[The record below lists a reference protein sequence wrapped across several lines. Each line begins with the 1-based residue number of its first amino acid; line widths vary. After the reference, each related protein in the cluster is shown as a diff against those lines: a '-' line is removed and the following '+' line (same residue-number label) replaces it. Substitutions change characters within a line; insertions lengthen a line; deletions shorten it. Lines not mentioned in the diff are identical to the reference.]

1 MNKLLIGKK
10 LKLKLVLAII
20 LSLIAAVGIFI
31 VLQVVGETAL
41 DSYLNKSTFIE
52 NRQRDALERFQT
64 MVSSEHLSAQDQDR
78 LTEWI
83 RGERYLE
90 LFMFE
95 QDKLIYA
102 SNTEVNSAIN
112 EELLAQLLP
121 SRTPITAVQFADKTV
136 QIYLVG
142 FYEYQ
147 YYNLLLVLTVFAAL
161 IAFIIIF
168 LLIVNRKVSYIGKLE
183 REIKILEGGNLDYRI
198 TVSGKDELSS
208 LAWSIDEMRKS
219 FVERLGSE
227 ERVRTANREL
237 ITAISHD
244 LRTPLTILLG
254 YMDIIELGKYKTQE
268 DLHQYIHNSREKAYQ
283 IKILS
288 DKLFEY
294 FTVSSASE
302 EEEVEFEI
310 YDGREL
316 IDQLLDEQ
324 LAVMEEFDVH
334 IQPKH
339 AEQPFLLEMNLVAI
353 RRVFDNIFSN
363 IKKYA
368 DRSHPID
375 IELCIRQQ
383 ILIMTARNQ
392 IRPVDKTKDS
402 SEIGLV
408 SCQKII
414 DQHNGTLKVSRQ
426 ADTFTLQIELPVIFN
441 KEDRK
446 SYWDQGNEEFRQ
458 K

>member
-1 MNKLLIGKK
+1 
-10 LKLKLVLAII
+10 
-20 LSLIAAVGIFI
+20 
-31 VLQVVGETAL
+31 
-41 DSYLNKSTFIE
+41 
-52 NRQRDALERFQT
+52 
-64 MVSSEHLSAQDQDR
+64 
-78 LTEWI
+78 
-83 RGERYLE
+83 
-90 LFMFE
+90 
-95 QDKLIYA
+95 LIYA
-102 SNTEVNSAIN
+102 SNTEADPAIN
-112 EELLAQLLP
+112 KELITQFLP
-121 SRTPITAVQFADKTV
+121 SRTPITTVQFADQPA

-147 YYNLLLVLTVFAAL
+147 YYNLLLILTVFAAL
-161 IAFIIIF
+161 IVFIVAF
-168 LLIVNRKVSYIGKLE
+168 LLMINRKISYIGKLE
-183 REIKILEGGNLDYRI
+183 REIKILEGGNLDYKI

-227 ERVRTANREL
+227 ERVRSANREL

-294 FTVSSASE
+294 FTVSSTSE
-302 EEEVEFEI
+302 EEDVESEI

-316 IDQLLDEQ
+316 FDQLLDEQ
-324 LAVMEEFDVH
+324 LALMENFDVELK
-334 IQPKH
+334 QKH
-339 AEQPFLLEMNLVAI
+339 GEQAFLIELNLVAI

-368 DRSHPID
+368 DRSHPVDID
-375 IELCIRQQ
+375 LSIEQHT
-383 ILIMTARNQ
+383 LIMTARNR
-392 IRPVDKTKDS
+392 IKPVDKTKDS
-402 SEIGLV
+402 NEIGLV

-414 DQHNGTLKVSRQ
+414 EQHNGTLKISEQ
-426 ADTFTLQIELPVIFN
+426 EETFILQIELPVILS
-441 KEDRK
+441 K
-446 SYWDQGNEEFRQ
+446 
-458 K
+458 

>member
-1 MNKLLIGKK
+1 MCRPFGGRGTKLNKLLIGKK

-20 LSLIAAVGIFI
+20 LSLFVAVGTFI

-41 DSYLNKSTFIE
+41 DSYLSKSTFIE
-52 NRQRDALERFQT
+52 NRQQDALKRFQT
-64 MVSSEHLSAQDQDR
+64 MVSSEHLSTQDHQR
-78 LTEWI
+78 LSEWI

-90 LFMFE
+90 LFIFE

-102 SNTEVNSAIN
+102 SNTEADPAIN
-112 EELLAQLLP
+112 KELITQFLP
-121 SRTPITAVQFADKTV
+121 SRTPITTVQFADQPA

-147 YYNLLLVLTVFAAL
+147 YYNLLLILTVFAAL
-161 IAFIIIF
+161 IVFIVAF
-168 LLIVNRKVSYIGKLE
+168 LLMINRKISYIGKLE
-183 REIKILEGGNLDYRI
+183 REIKILEGGNLDYKI

-227 ERVRTANREL
+227 ERVRSANREL

-268 DLHQYIHNSREKAYQ
+268 NLHQYIHNSREKAYQ

-302 EEEVEFEI
+302 EEDVESEI

-316 IDQLLDEQ
+316 LDQLLDEQ
-324 LAVMEEFDVH
+324 LALMENFDVKLK
-334 IQPKH
+334 QKYG
-339 AEQPFLLEMNLVAI
+339 EQAFLIELNLVAI

-368 DRSHPID
+368 ERSHPVDID
-375 IELCIRQQ
+375 LSIEQHT
-383 ILIMTARNQ
+383 LIMTARNR
-392 IRPVDKTKDS
+392 IKPVDKTKDS
-402 SEIGLV
+402 NEIGLV

-414 DQHNGTLKVSRQ
+414 EQHNGALKISEQ
-426 ADTFTLQIELPVIFN
+426 EETFILQIELPVILS
-441 KEDRK
+441 K
-446 SYWDQGNEEFRQ
+446 
-458 K
+458 

>member
-20 LSLIAAVGIFI
+20 LSLFVAVGTFI

-41 DSYLNKSTFIE
+41 DSYLGKSTFIE
-52 NRQRDALERFQT
+52 NRQQDALKRFQT
-64 MVSSEHLSAQDQDR
+64 MVSSEHLSTKDHER
-78 LTEWI
+78 LKEWI

-90 LFMFE
+90 LFIFE

-102 SNTEVNSAIN
+102 SNTEADPAIN
-112 EELLAQLLP
+112 KELITQFLP
-121 SRTPITAVQFADKTV
+121 SRTPITTVQFADQTA

-147 YYNLLLVLTVFAAL
+147 YYNLLLILTVFIAL
-161 IAFIIIF
+161 IAFILAF
-168 LLIVNRKVSYIGKLE
+168 LLIINQKISYIGKLE

-208 LAWSIDEMRKS
+208 LASSIDEMRKS
-219 FVERLGSE
+219 FVERLDSE
-227 ERVRTANREL
+227 EKVRTANREL

-254 YMDIIELGKYKTQE
+254 YMDIIELGKYKTPE

-302 EEEVEFEI
+302 GEEVEFEI

-316 IDQLLDEQ
+316 MDQLLDEQ
-324 LAVMEEFDVH
+324 LAVMEEFDVR

-339 AEQPFLLEMNLVAI
+339 TEQPFLLEMNLVAI
-353 RRVFDNIFSN
+353 RRVFDNVFSN

-368 DRSHPID
+368 DTSYPVD
-375 IELCIRQQ
+375 IELSIRQQ
-383 ILIMTARNQ
+383 SLIMTAGNR

-402 SEIGLV
+402 NEIGLV

-414 DQHNGTLKVSRQ
+414 EQHDGTLKISQ
-426 ADTFTLQIELPVIFN
+426 QEDTFTLQIELPVILG
-441 KEDRK
+441 KED
-446 SYWDQGNEEFRQ
+446 Q
-458 K
+458 KQK

>member
-10 LKLKLVLAII
+10 LKLKLVLALI
-20 LSLIAAVGIFI
+20 LSLFVSVGTFI

-41 DSYLNKSTFIE
+41 DSYLSKSTFIE

-64 MVSSEHLSAQDQDR
+64 MVSNEHLSTQNHQR
-78 LTEWI
+78 LSEWI

-90 LFMFE
+90 LFMFQ
-95 QDKLIYA
+95 QDQLIYA
-102 SNTEVNSAIN
+102 SNTDADSAID
-112 EELLAQLLP
+112 EELLTQFLP
-121 SRTPITAVQFADKTV
+121 SRTPITTVQFADQAA

-147 YYNLLLVLTVFAAL
+147 YYNLLLILTVFIAL
-161 IAFIIIF
+161 IAFILAF
-168 LLIVNRKVSYIGKLE
+168 LLIINQKISYIGKLE
-183 REIKILEGGNLDYRI
+183 REIKILEGGNLDYKI

-268 DLHQYIHNSREKAYQ
+268 DLHKYIHNSREKAFQ

-324 LAVMEEFDVH
+324 LAVMEDFDVH
-334 IQPKH
+334 MQQKH
-339 AEQPFLLEMNLVAI
+339 GERPFLLEMNLVAI
-353 RRVFDNIFSN
+353 RRVFDNMFSN

-368 DRSHPID
+368 DRSHPVD
-375 IELCIRQQ
+375 IELSLKLQT
-383 ILIMTARNQ
+383 LIITARN
-392 IRPVDKTKDS
+392 RVRSVDMTKDS
-402 SEIGLV
+402 NEIGLV

-414 DQHNGTLKVSRQ
+414 EQHNGTLKISQQ
-426 ADTFTLQIELPVIFN
+426 ANTFTLQVELPVILS
-441 KEDRK
+441 KEDPK
-446 SYWDQGNEEFRQ
+446 
-458 K
+458 

>member
-1 MNKLLIGKK
+1 MNRLLIGKK

-20 LSLIAAVGIFI
+20 LSLFIAVGTFI
-31 VLQVVGETAL
+31 VLQVVGETVL
-41 DSYLNKSTFIE
+41 DSYLNKSTFME
-52 NRQRDALERFQT
+52 NRQKDALERFQA
-64 MVSSEHLSAQDQDR
+64 MVSNERLSIQDHER
-78 LTEWI
+78 LSEWI

-95 QDKLIYA
+95 QDRLIYA
-102 SNTEVNSAIN
+102 SNTEADATIN
-112 EELLAQLLP
+112 EELLTQFFP
-121 SRTPITAVQFADKTV
+121 SKTPMTTIQFADQAA

-147 YYNLLLVLTVFAAL
+147 YYNLLLILTVFVAL
-161 IAFIIIF
+161 IVFIVSF
-168 LLIVNRKVSYIGKLE
+168 LLIINQKISYIGKLE
-183 REIKILEGGNLDYRI
+183 REIKILEGGNLNYRI

-208 LAWSIDEMRKS
+208 LAWSIDEMRQS
-219 FVERLGSE
+219 FVERLRSE

-302 EEEVEFEI
+302 EEEVEFEG
-310 YDGREL
+310 YEGREL

-324 LAVMEEFDVH
+324 LAVMEDFNVQ
-334 IQPKH
+334 IQPNHVEH
-339 AEQPFLLEMNLVAI
+339 AFVLEMNLVAI

-368 DRSHPID
+368 DASYPVH
-375 IELCIRQQ
+375 IELLIEQQ
-383 ILIMTARNQ
+383 TLLMIVRNR
-392 IRPVDKTKDS
+392 IKPVNNMKDS
-402 SEIGLV
+402 NEIGLV

-414 DQHNGTLKVSRQ
+414 EQHNGTLSTSQ
-426 ADTFTLQIELPVIFN
+426 QDHTFILEIRLPVVLN
-441 KEDRK
+441 
-446 SYWDQGNEEFRQ
+446 
-458 K
+458 

>member
-20 LSLIAAVGIFI
+20 LSLFVAVGTFI

-41 DSYLNKSTFIE
+41 DSYLSKSTFIE

-64 MVSSEHLSAQDQDR
+64 MVSSEHLSTQDHQR
-78 LTEWI
+78 LSKWI

-90 LFMFE
+90 LFIFE

-102 SNTEVNSAIN
+102 SNTDVDSAIN
-112 EELLAQLLP
+112 KELLTQFLP
-121 SRTPITAVQFADKTV
+121 SRTPITTVQFADQTA

-147 YYNLLLVLTVFAAL
+147 YYNLLLILTVFIAL
-161 IAFIIIF
+161 IAFILAF
-168 LLIVNRKVSYIGKLE
+168 LLIINQKISYIGKLE

-208 LAWSIDEMRKS
+208 LASSIDEMRKS

-254 YMDIIELGKYKTQE
+254 YMDIIELGKYKTPE

-316 IDQLLDEQ
+316 MDQLLDEQ
-324 LAVMEEFDVH
+324 LAVMEDFDVH

-339 AEQPFLLEMNLVAI
+339 AEQPFLLEMNLVSI

-368 DRSHPID
+368 DTSHPVD
-375 IELCIRQQ
+375 IELSIRQQ
-383 ILIMTARNQ
+383 TLIMTARNR

-402 SEIGLV
+402 NEIGLV

-414 DQHNGTLKVSRQ
+414 EQHDGTLKISQ
-426 ADTFTLQIELPVIFN
+426 QEDTFTLQIELPIILG
-441 KEDRK
+441 KED
-446 SYWDQGNEEFRQ
+446 Q
-458 K
+458 KQKQK

>member
-20 LSLIAAVGIFI
+20 LSLFVGVGTFI

-41 DSYLNKSTFIE
+41 DSYLSKSTFIE
-52 NRQRDALERFQT
+52 NRQQDALKRFQS
-64 MVSSEHLSAQDQDR
+64 MVHSEHLSTQDHQR
-78 LTEWI
+78 LSEWI

-90 LFMFE
+90 LFIFE

-102 SNTEVNSAIN
+102 SNTEADPEIN
-112 EELLAQLLP
+112 KELITQFLP
-121 SRTPITAVQFADKTV
+121 SRTPVTTVQFADQPA

-147 YYNLLLVLTVFAAL
+147 YYNLLLILTVFAAL
-161 IAFIIIF
+161 IVFIVAF
-168 LLIVNRKVSYIGKLE
+168 LLMINRKISYIGKLE
-183 REIKILEGGNLDYRI
+183 REIKILEGGNLVYKI

-227 ERVRTANREL
+227 ERVRSANREL

-283 IKILS
+283 IKVLS

-302 EEEVEFEI
+302 EEEVESEI

-316 IDQLLDEQ
+316 FDQLLDEQ
-324 LAVMEEFDVH
+324 LALMENFDVEMK
-334 IQPKH
+334 QKYGER
-339 AEQPFLLEMNLVAI
+339 AFLIELNLVAI

-368 DRSHPID
+368 DRSHPVDID
-375 IELCIRQQ
+375 LSIEQQ
-383 ILIMTARNQ
+383 TLIVTTRNR
-392 IRPVDKTKDS
+392 IKPVDKTKDS
-402 SEIGLV
+402 NEIGLV

-414 DQHNGTLKVSRQ
+414 EQHNGTLKISEQ
-426 ADTFTLQIELPVIFN
+426 EDTFILQIEMPVILSQ
-441 KEDRK
+441 E
-446 SYWDQGNEEFRQ
+446 NEEFR
-458 K
+458 KK